1 MLYLS
6 GLFYAGGL
14 MNDYEKPDYYSKL
27 AVKEGYAARS
37 VYKLMEIQDKLSLI
51 KKGNKILDLGCA
63 PGSWSQYASSLIG
76 LDGQL
81 IGVDFKRITVNPP
94 NAVFIRG
101 NFLKDHVKEEL
112 MNYSPFDG
120 VISDMAPDTS
130 GDRLT
135 DCFLSSDLVRQA
147 LDFAYSFLKKGGY
160 FVAKIFQGG
169 DEKGIMDEMKLAFE
183 KTRWFKPKSS
193 RQISFEI
200 FMIGSGFIKKP
211 EIKHEDGVLDDENYT
226 GDMPW

>member
-1 MLYLS
+1 
-6 GLFYAGGL
+6 

-27 AVKEGYAARS
+27 AIKEGYAARS
-37 VYKLMEIQDKLSLI
+37 VYKLMEIQEKLTLI
-51 KKGNKILDLGCA
+51 KKGDKILDLGCA

-76 LDGQL
+76 HDGQL

-94 NAVFIRG
+94 NATFIYG
-101 NFLKDHVKEEL
+101 NFFRDHIKDEI
-112 MNYSPFDG
+112 MSYSPFNG

-135 DCFLSSDLVRQA
+135 DCFLSSELVRHA
-147 LDFAYSFLKKGGY
+147 LDFAYLYLKKGGY
-160 FVAKIFQGG
+160 FIAKIFQGG
-169 DEKGIMDEMKLAFE
+169 DEKEIMDEMKLAFE
-183 KTRWFKPKSS
+183 KVKWFKPKSS

-211 EIKHEDGVLDDENYT
+211 EIHSNDEILNDDNYS